1 MYKNITMAQSGHIIQ
16 IYKSRNNILE
26 ILKSQGYNVS
36 DYEGAGINEVNSMV
50 LSNQLHMKLKKNDD
64 SKMVYIVYHLAKT
77 LSHTNITEYVDD
89 LFHLENVLT
98 KKDDLII
105 IMKDEP
111 NESLVKILKNIWEKE
126 RIYINVFNIKR
137 LQFNILKHELVPPH
151 TVLSKEEADAMKKKF
166 NITDDSQLPDISRF
180 GPVAQAICIRPGE
193 ICKIQ
198 RSSRSAITSDFYRIC
213 SA

>member
-1 MYKNITMAQSGHIIQ
+1 MAQSGHIIQ
-16 IYKSRNNILE
+16 FYKSRINILD
-26 ILKSQGYNVS
+26 ILKSQGYNIS
-36 DYEGAGINEVNSMV
+36 NYEGSGINEVNSMF
-50 LSNQLHMKLKKNDD
+50 NTTQLDMLLTKNDE
-64 SKMVYIVYHLAKT
+64 SKKVYIKYHLAKT
-77 LSHTNITEYVDD
+77 LSHTNISEYIDD
-89 LFHLENVLT
+89 LYNLETVLT

-111 NESLVKILKNIWEKE
+111 NESLIKILKNIWEQDH
-126 RIYINVFNIKR
+126 IYINVFNIKR

-151 TVLSKEEADAMKKKF
+151 SVLTKEEAIKMKEKF
-166 NITDDSQLPDISRF
+166 NITEDSQLPDISRF

-198 RSSRSAITSDFYRIC
+198 RSSCSAITSDFYRIC

>member
-1 MYKNITMAQSGHIIQ
+1 MAQSGHIIQ
-16 IYKSRNNILE
+16 IYKSRIHILE
-26 ILKSQGYNVS
+26 ILKSQGYNIS
-36 DYEGAGINEVNSMV
+36 DYEGSGINEVNSMF
-50 LSNQLHMKLKKNDD
+50 LSKQLDMLLKKNDE
-64 SKMVYIVYHLAKT
+64 SKKVYITYHLAKT
-77 LSHTNITEYVDD
+77 LSHTNISEYIDD
-89 LFHLENVLT
+89 LYNLETVLT

-111 NESLVKILKNIWEKE
+111 NESLIKVLKNIWEQDH
-126 RIYINVFNIKR
+126 IYINVFNIKR

-151 TVLSKEEADAMKKKF
+151 SVLTKEEAIKMKEKF
-166 NITDDSQLPDISRF
+166 NITEDSQLPDISRF

>member
-1 MYKNITMAQSGHIIQ
+1 M
-16 IYKSRNNILE
+16 
-26 ILKSQGYNVS
+26 
-36 DYEGAGINEVNSMV
+36 
-50 LSNQLHMKLKKNDD
+50 
-64 SKMVYIVYHLAKT
+64 
-77 LSHTNITEYVDD
+77 SHTNISEYIDD
-89 LFHLENVLT
+89 LYNLETVLT

-111 NESLVKILKNIWEKE
+111 NESLIKILKNIWEQDH
-126 RIYINVFNIKR
+126 IYINVFNIKR

-151 TVLSKEEADAMKKKF
+151 SVLTKEEAIKMKEKF
-166 NITDDSQLPDISRF
+166 NITEDSQLSDISRF

-198 RSSRSAITSDFYRIC
+198 RPSCSAITSDFYRIC